1 MAIRLHRCPNKLINI
16 DAHPCARVQKALDE
30 QGIEYELVV
39 GPWLRGNREE
49 VKRLSGQERYP
60 TIEFEDGR
68 VYRAESKDMASK
80 IRAGELFS

>member
-1 MAIRLHRCPNKLINI
+1 MAIKLHRCPNKLINI

-60 TIEFEDGR
+60 TIELEDGR